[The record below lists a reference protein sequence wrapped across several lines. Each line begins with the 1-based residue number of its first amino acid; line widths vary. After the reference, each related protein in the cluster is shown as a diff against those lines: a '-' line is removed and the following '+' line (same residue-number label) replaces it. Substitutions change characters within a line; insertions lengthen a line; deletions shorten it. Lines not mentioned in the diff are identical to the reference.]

1 MVLDL
6 VKVEPKK
13 IDIKL
18 ILIILAILLLLIIIS
33 ICSVF
38 VVQNQIQKNKHYAQR
53 EHKIIDKRNAYTHY
67 NMIKPKIKQTRKHSS
82 ANKLNISFRRKKS
95 IFNI

>member
-38 VVQNQIQKNKHYAQR
+38 AVQNQIQKNKQNAQI
-53 EHKIIDKRNAYTHY
+53 EQKIIDKQNSYTHY
-67 NMIKPKIKQTRKHSS
+67 SKLKPKIKQTRKYSR
-82 ANKLNISFRRKKS
+82 ADKCNISFR
-95 IFNI
+95 